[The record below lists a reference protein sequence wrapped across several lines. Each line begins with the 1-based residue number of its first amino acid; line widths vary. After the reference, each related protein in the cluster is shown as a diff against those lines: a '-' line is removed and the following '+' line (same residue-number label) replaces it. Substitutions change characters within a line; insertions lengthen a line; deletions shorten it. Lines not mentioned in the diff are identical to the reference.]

1 MSESIPSTLIS
12 ALPAATKVSDTD
24 IVVLE
29 NGSTTQKITIAQLK
43 EALGI
48 NALNT
53 NLSSIGSSAKF
64 YVDREFYSQANSYNG
79 LLTGGVSWNNIS
91 GLKFVGSS
99 DYKHYFTFPNG
110 TYLVNINLFSDTV
123 LDSTMGV
130 ALKIEVDD
138 TEFSNPWFRMVHAW
152 QSIIYSCVI
161 TGNKFKMTIFQD
173 RTIQIHPSAQHSFI
187 EFIRLR

>member
-53 NLSSIGSSAKF
+53 NMAG
-64 YVDREFYSQANSYNG
+64 
-79 LLTGGVSWNNIS
+79 
-91 GLKFVGSS
+91 
-99 DYKHYFTFPNG
+99 
-110 TYLVNINLFSDTV
+110 
-123 LDSTMGV
+123 
-130 ALKIEVDD
+130 
-138 TEFSNPWFRMVHAW
+138 
-152 QSIIYSCVI
+152 IICTIADV
-161 TGNKFKMTIFQD
+161 TGNGNNYFYINKKSGMCLAALISMSDAYVYTTGISCDNASSLYTI
-173 RTIQIHPSAQHSFI
+173 RVSKALTSGKVYSFI
-187 EFIRLR
+187 MLWVKIGLNA

>member
-53 NLSSIGSSAKF
+53 KIPTQKMYFGTAI
-64 YVDREFYSQANSYNG
+64 YNG
-79 LLTGGVSWNNIS
+79 AATSTVTFSDIPSGYTYVIATCQDAGTAILVASLSGTSLKVIFSNQITIARVNFLLLT
-91 GLKFVGSS
+91 
-99 DYKHYFTFPNG
+99 
-110 TYLVNINLFSDTV
+110 
-123 LDSTMGV
+123 
-130 ALKIEVDD
+130 A
-138 TEFSNPWFRMVHAW
+138 
-152 QSIIYSCVI
+152 
-161 TGNKFKMTIFQD
+161 
-173 RTIQIHPSAQHSFI
+173 
-187 EFIRLR
+187 